1 MNKRSDMEKPNTIMI
16 DKHDHVTLLKIL
28 GDLTSYSESYL
39 EDACRQVDE
48 RTDINNLVIVFESDA
63 YINSGG
69 IAVLMQMLAE
79 FRKRNRSLGII
90 GLSYHNAKIFK
101 MVGINQLATIFGSL
115 DEALA
120 SMG

>member
-1 MNKRSDMEKPNTIMI
+1 MNNHSDMEKPNTIMI
-16 DKHDHVTLLKIL
+16 DRHDHVSLLKIL
-28 GDLTSYSESYL
+28 GDLTSSSEPYL
-39 EDACRQVDE
+39 EDACRQIDE
-48 RTDINNLVIVFESDA
+48 RTDINDLIIVFESDA

-69 IAVLMQMLAE
+69 IAALMQMLAE
-79 FRKRNRSLGII
+79 FRNRNRSVGII
-90 GLSYHNAKIFK
+90 GVSYHNAKIFK

>member
-1 MNKRSDMEKPNTIMI
+1 MEKPNTIMI

-48 RTDINNLVIVFESDA
+48 RTDINHLVIVFESDA

-101 MVGINQLATIFGSL
+101 MVGINRLATIFGSL
-115 DEALA
+115 NEALA